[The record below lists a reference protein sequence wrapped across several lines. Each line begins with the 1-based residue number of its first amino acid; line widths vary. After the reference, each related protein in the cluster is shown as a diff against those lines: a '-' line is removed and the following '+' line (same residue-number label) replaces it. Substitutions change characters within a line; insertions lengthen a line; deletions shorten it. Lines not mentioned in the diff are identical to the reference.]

1 MKLVVEKNV
10 LKAVMPMNLFR
21 KVEVSSP
28 TQMLSA
34 FGPIMVLVY
43 QNLEEV
49 FGAIPH
55 AGELQ
60 YAKNKVNDLRTMYCP
75 KNYIW
80 QDYYAE
86 MKQAII
92 DYHLTLNA
100 QYKPNKYLEENFRNI
115 YALFELHESLQDK

>member
-1 MKLVVEKNV
+1 MKVVVEKNV
-10 LKAVMPMNLFR
+10 LKAIMPMNLFR
-21 KVEVSSP
+21 KVSVGSN

-43 QNLEEV
+43 QHLEEI
-49 FGAIPH
+49 FGALHH
-55 AGELQ
+55 AGELLH
-60 YAKNKVNDLRTMYCP
+60 AKTKVNDLRTTYCP

-92 DYHLTLNA
+92 DYHLALNA
-100 QYKPNKYLEENFRNI
+100 QYKPNTYIEQNFRNI
-115 YALFELHESLQDK
+115 YTLFELHESLQDK